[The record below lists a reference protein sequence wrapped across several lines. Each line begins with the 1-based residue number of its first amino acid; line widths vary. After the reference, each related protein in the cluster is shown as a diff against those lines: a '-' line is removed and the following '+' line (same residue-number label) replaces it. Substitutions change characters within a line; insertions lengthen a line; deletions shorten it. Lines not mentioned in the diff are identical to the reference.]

1 MRVVNVRPFGGS
13 LGGGGKTA
21 GGMVRLKG
29 GVVRSAERSE
39 SGRGA
44 DVVCERIGVAFRGW
58 AWGVGWL
65 SGQGV
70 GRRVGRRGATV
81 AGVLSGRWGVGVSG
95 ERARRARCVSAIGIG
110 IGHLGGEWGHFGA
123 FWRIW
128 AHFGGVLG
136 GCEGDGVSGASGSV

>member
-1 MRVVNVRPFGGS
+1 MGGRV
-13 LGGGGKTA
+13 KTA

-44 DVVCERIGVAFRGW
+44 DVVCERIGVAFRWW
-58 AWGVGWL
+58 AWGVGWY

-70 GRRVGRRGATV
+70 GRRDGRRGATV
-81 AGVLSGRWGVGVSG
+81 AGVLPGRWGVGVSG
-95 ERARRARCVSAIGIG
+95 ESVRRARCVSSIGIG
-110 IGHLGGEWGHFGA
+110 IGYLGGEWGHLGA
-123 FWRIW
+123 SGRIW
-128 AHFGGVLG
+128 AHFGRAMG